1 MSLDTYDAAVLS
13 EDFLDTEALSDLGA
27 GLRRCALLIPAII
40 VITAAKSSKVTLRRI
55 KYCPGIFST
64 SWKRSVSG

>member
-40 VITAAKSSKVTLRRI
+40 VITAAKNSK
-55 KYCPGIFST
+55 GDAA
-64 SWKRSVSG
+64 